1 MAEKEGALTIGEV
14 AELLGVSSSAAS
26 GVLTYMEALDIVRRV
41 RRGKTFYFLKGA
53 FDERQIEEMLPVKRP
68 KPKVHAP
75 RRTKRESE
83 PAPEQENPWESYI
96 AYIRESADKFDGPS
110 ALGILGL
117 TTKEQVEQPAPTP
130 EPLEPAKEAGTASER
145 LEKHG
150 TVERLPKDMRPLT
163 VSETRYLKD
172 RHLKGMPGYEV
183 LQRFNAFFAKTSNL
197 ERGYYGNIFYVSI
210 GTNPWDKAYRVE
222 LESPIYRGIALP
234 NLETRTWDGWKGF
247 LEGIKKREP
256 RYTKD
261 QYDGI
266 IDAFLKS
273 GCELV
278 EITVEGRTSTYL
290 ERILKRRIEERGL
303 EDDVEASRVNEWVY
317 LEKVK

>member
-1 MAEKEGALTIGEV
+1 MAEKEVALTIGEV
-14 AELLGVSSSAAS
+14 AEFLGVSSSAAS

-68 KPKVHAP
+68 KPKVRAL
-75 RRTKRESE
+75 RRTKRERES
-83 PAPEQENPWESYI
+83 APEPENPWESYI
-96 AYIRESADKFDGPS
+96 AYIRESVDKFDGPS

-130 EPLEPAKEAGTASER
+130 EPLEPAKEAGTANER

-150 TVERLPKDMRPLT
+150 TVERLPKDMRLLT
-163 VSETRYLKD
+163 GGETRYLKD

-183 LQRFNAFFAKTSNL
+183 LQRFNAFFAKTSKL
-197 ERGYYGNIFYVSI
+197 ERGYYGNLFYVSI
-210 GTNPWDKAYRVE
+210 GTNPWDRTYKVE
-222 LESPIYRGIALP
+222 LDSPIHLGLALP
-234 NLETRTWDGWKGF
+234 NLEARKWEGWKGF
-247 LEGIKKREP
+247 LESMEKREP
-256 RYTKD
+256 RYTMD

-266 IDAFLKS
+266 IDAFLES

-278 EITVEGRTSTYL
+278 EIAVEGRKPSYL
-290 ERILKRRIEERGL
+290 ERILKKRIEEKGL
-303 EDDVEASRVNEWVY
+303 EDDIEASRVNEWVY
-317 LEKVK
+317 LEKVI